1 VTFRRVIDND
11 NFVWAYPKT
20 VLTSGLYLLHQVG
33 GPHECGRAGRSV
45 SKGIDDETAGRIVG
59 TMRRRSKTVPAASR
73 QRIAVFCPIEL
84 NVKHGLT
91 SIWAARLS
99 DQSDLSIGFTAVFRA
114 LRTSS
119 LASAAGEKIRR
130 SRRVLPSRK
139 VTLLAPCCI
148 NIMRSCAGDLT
159 GYSLEKKKKKN
170 VKQSFLINWKS
181 YENSG
186 S

>member
-1 VTFRRVIDND
+1 MIDND

-33 GPHECGRAGRSV
+33 GPNVGEQAGRSRLER
-45 SKGIDDETAGRIVG
+45 DRRIVG
-59 TMRRRSKTVPAASR
+59 TMRRRSKTVPAASC

-99 DQSDLSIGFTAVFRA
+99 DRSDLSIGFTTVFRV

-119 LASAAGEKIRR
+119 LAHCCRR
-130 SRRVLPSRK
+130 ENPDKSTRFSRSFFK
-139 VTLLAPCCI
+139 VTLFAFLLYEHDAKLRWWFTRLDVLTK
-148 NIMRSCAGDLT
+148 NIRQL
-159 GYSLEKKKKKN
+159 L
-170 VKQSFLINWKS
+170 
-181 YENSG
+181 
-186 S
+186 